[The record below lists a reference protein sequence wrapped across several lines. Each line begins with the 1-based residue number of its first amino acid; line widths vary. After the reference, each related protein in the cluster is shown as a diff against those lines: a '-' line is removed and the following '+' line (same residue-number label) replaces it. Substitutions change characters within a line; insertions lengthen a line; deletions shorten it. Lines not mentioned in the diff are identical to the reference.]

1 MFTCTTILL
10 HNKMKEKVTKKAETP
25 KDSRYYFGLI
35 NLEN

>member
-1 MFTCTTILL
+1 
-10 HNKMKEKVTKKAETP
+10 MKEKGIKKAGIP

>member
-1 MFTCTTILL
+1 M
-10 HNKMKEKVTKKAETP
+10 KGKRKKDEKEKGIKKAGTP

>member
-1 MFTCTTILL
+1 
-10 HNKMKEKVTKKAETP
+10 MKEKGIKKAETP

>member
-1 MFTCTTILL
+1 
-10 HNKMKEKVTKKAETP
+10 MKEKGIKKAGTP

>member
-1 MFTCTTILL
+1 M
-10 HNKMKEKVTKKAETP
+10 KERRKKRAREMKEKGIKKAGTP

>member
-1 MFTCTTILL
+1 MKERRKKDER
-10 HNKMKEKVTKKAETP
+10 KMKEEGIKKAETP